1 MFAEKT
7 SLLLLMNVSMSG
19 TFTDTCKVSILCGP
33 FPNYVPTALGV
44 RQSSGF

>member
-1 MFAEKT
+1 MF
-7 SLLLLMNVSMSG
+7 G

-44 RQSSGF
+44 RQSRGFQAKIWHVVKICVS